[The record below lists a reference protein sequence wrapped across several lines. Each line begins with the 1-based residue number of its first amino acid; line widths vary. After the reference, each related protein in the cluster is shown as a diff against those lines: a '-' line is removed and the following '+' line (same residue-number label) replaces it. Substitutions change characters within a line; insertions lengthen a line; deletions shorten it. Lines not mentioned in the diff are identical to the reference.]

1 MIHADEPG
9 PSSMLYIAAIV
20 LAQVDGE
27 LHTLAGGVVVT
38 SSPSHPDSLRS
49 HALLDDM
56 LAKPC
61 NPIKQII
68 ISLLHQTPTETRLN
82 RRPSYTSRQKKKKKK
97 KTWPSPTLLVPLL
110 LLLSPLS
117 CPFYPLPCNLIRTCS
132 QPTSMHPFQT
142 GDPSI
147 CPSPPALCIHSLF
160 CTLHRKYHPPCFMF
174 LHLQLH
180 TPLCLF
186 VYLRLLHLGSLL
198 HVPTG
203 FDAANVPSP
212 PYTHPSLGSL
222 PPPSLFPSL
231 FVLPLACFMTRTMFS
246 CFLLYL
252 SKSLQNM

>member
-82 RRPSYTSRQKKKKKK
+82 RRPSYTSRQKKRGRLPLFLF
-97 KTWPSPTLLVPLL
+97 PSSSSSPPCPVHSTPCPATSSARVLNPHPCIRSKLETPPSAPRLQPFAFILFSARSIENTIPPASCSSIFNYTRLSASLCNFVCFTLVLFYMYLPVLMLQMYHHHHTHTPPSDLFRRHL
-110 LLLSPLS
+110 CSPLS
-117 CPFYPLPCNLIRTCS
+117 SCS
-132 QPTSMHPFQT
+132 
-142 GDPSI
+142 
-147 CPSPPALCIHSLF
+147 LSLA
-160 CTLHRKYHPPCFMF
+160 
-174 LHLQLH
+174 
-180 TPLCLF
+180 
-186 VYLRLLHLGSLL
+186 S
-198 HVPTG
+198 
-203 FDAANVPSP
+203 
-212 PYTHPSLGSL
+212 
-222 PPPSLFPSL
+222 
-231 FVLPLACFMTRTMFS
+231 
-246 CFLLYL
+246 
-252 SKSLQNM
+252 

>member
-1 MIHADEPG
+1 M
-9 PSSMLYIAAIV
+9 
-20 LAQVDGE
+20 
-27 LHTLAGGVVVT
+27 VT
-38 SSPSHPDSLRS
+38 STQVPPTPIPYDPTPCLTTCSQSHVTLSNKSSFPCSI
-49 HALLDDM
+49 
-56 LAKPC
+56 KPR
-61 NPIKQII
+61 PKPESIGD
-68 ISLLHQTPTETRLN
+68 HRTRVV
-82 RRPSYTSRQKKKKKK
+82 KKKKK

-142 GDPSI
+142 GDPFI